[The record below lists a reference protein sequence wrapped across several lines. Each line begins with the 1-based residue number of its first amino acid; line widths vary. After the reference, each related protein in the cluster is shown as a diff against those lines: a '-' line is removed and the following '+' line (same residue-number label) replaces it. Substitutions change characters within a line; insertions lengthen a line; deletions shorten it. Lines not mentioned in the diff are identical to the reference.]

1 MAHLIRELDG
11 TRDLLPLA
19 AAHPARYPGL
29 FESVA
34 RGNARARYDVLC
46 LRDGE
51 HLALERDGV
60 VRNGAGQELGVDFL
74 DALDARWR
82 ESRIEH
88 EHDDL
93 PPFRGGW
100 LLYLGYELAAQLE
113 PSLRLPRSPDDVLPT
128 AFALRCPAAIV
139 VDHERARTLLVAET
153 GRDDLIECML
163 VDLEAASPWRER
175 PLHIATIEEDAPQRF
190 LDGVARVHE
199 HLRAGDVFQVN
210 LSRAWRALRGSAA
223 SRRRLRRVAPR
234 ESRAVR
240 GPASVRRGGH
250 SKFVAGTT
258 HRDPRR
264 PRADT
269 PDRGHAPARRGR
281 RGANPRTRR
290 APEGARRARHAHR
303 PRAQRPW
310 SRLRARQRRRRRA
323 HGRGKLR
330 TSITS
335 SPT

>member
-51 HLALERDGV
+51 RLALERDGV

-210 LSRAWRALRGSAA
+210 LARMARAARKCCVPPTFTPRCAARIPRRSRACFSSA
-223 SRRRLRRVAPR
+223 
-234 ESRAVR
+234 
-240 GPASVRRGGH
+240 
-250 SKFVAGTT
+250 
-258 HRDPRR
+258 RR
-264 PRADT
+264 P
-269 PDRGHAPARRGR
+269 
-281 RGANPRTRR
+281 
-290 APEGARRARHAHR
+290 
-303 PRAQRPW
+303 
-310 SRLRARQRRRRRA
+310 
-323 HGRGKLR
+323 
-330 TSITS
+330 
-335 SPT
+335 